1 MIQLYIDT
9 FFKKNVHSIFIHN
22 KNLDTFQVFSIRYVT
37 GVCNFLGSVSLQ
49 QRFET
54 ADQCYSSVTVQS
66 FIRQVKVHPQGV
78 RAGWPQRRGLNPT
91 WLRLFIHFASFLLS
105 LPVQIGLAK
114 KGACSFHLKFS
125 LQIFSALW
133 ISFCSIFVGFS
144 PSSSFSHHH
153 FGLFLPILTT

>member
-49 QRFET
+49 QRFEM

-66 FIRQVKVHPQGV
+66 FIRQVKESTPSRREGGLTPKERPQSN
-78 RAGWPQRRGLNPT
+78 L
-91 WLRLFIHFASFLLS
+91 ASSFYTFCLLLAEPACANWASQEGGMFVSPEVLTADFLSSVDFLL
-105 LPVQIGLAK
+105 
-114 KGACSFHLKFS
+114 FH
-125 LQIFSALW
+125 
-133 ISFCSIFVGFS
+133 FCGFFPFFVF
-144 PSSSFSHHH
+144 
-153 FGLFLPILTT
+153 